1 MRRYETAFVI
11 SPKVEEEEL
20 EKIISHMT
28 EIISKKEGKLVK
40 KDNWGKRKLAYPINK
55 FDEAYYVFF
64 LYDGEPDILK
74 ELEKNFRRS
83 EKILRYSTVKKDVI
97 EKVRWKRKTKDKK
110 EKKAKEAEESESAEE
125 QKEGADKE
133 KQAEDS
139 SSSETMKEEK

>member
-40 KDNWGKRKLAYPINK
+40 QDNWGKRKLAYPINK

-74 ELEKNFRRS
+74 ELEKNFRQS
-83 EKILRYSTVKKDVI
+83 EKILRYLTVKKDI
-97 EKVRWKRKTKDKK
+97 EEKVRWKRKTKDKK
-110 EKKAKEAEESESAEE
+110 EKKAKEEETEPPKEEKKEAE
-125 QKEGADKE
+125 KE

-139 SSSETMKEEK
+139 SSSETMKEEE